1 MHFQQHEHPSRDPIQ
16 SFASIELPQ
25 ISQCFNAMGMVMVYD
40 PQLICYH
47 TEANRRGASIDL
59 TASNEGTLKKKRS

>member
-1 MHFQQHEHPSRDPIQ
+1 MHFQQYENPSRQSIQ

-25 ISQCFNAMGMVMVYD
+25 ISQCFNAMWMVMVD
-40 PQLICYH
+40 GPQLIWYH
-47 TEANRRGASIDL
+47 TEANRKGASIDL